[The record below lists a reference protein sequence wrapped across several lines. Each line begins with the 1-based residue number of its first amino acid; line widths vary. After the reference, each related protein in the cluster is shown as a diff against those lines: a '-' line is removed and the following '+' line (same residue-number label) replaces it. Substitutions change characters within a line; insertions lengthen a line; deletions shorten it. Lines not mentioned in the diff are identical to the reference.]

1 MQTFYKRLIQLIDNK
16 GFKSLNDFA
25 LNGLKYDS
33 SSKLSRLKDEN
44 KKPSFEILEDI
55 ANKFVDLNLRW
66 LLLGKG
72 EMFSGIEI
80 PTENALNL
88 VEKMKLLE
96 EQNEILKDSKEQLQE
111 IILLYKEKIKN
122 LENTIN
128 GNSDQAQTA

>member
-1 MQTFYKRLIQLIDNK
+1 MQTFYKRLVQLIESK

-55 ANKFVDLNLRW
+55 ANMFVDLNLRW

-72 EMFSGIEI
+72 EMLSGIGI
-80 PTENALNL
+80 PTENAMNL
-88 VEKMKLLE
+88 IEKMKLLE

-111 IILLYKEKIKN
+111 MILLYKEKIKD
-122 LENTIN
+122 LEYQIK
-128 GNSDQAQTA
+128 GNSDTSQTA